1 MSSITIV
8 AIAFVYRGSVN
19 IKYTNSLCLGGRVN
33 VKPDLDNLR
42 PTESYDQLTLG
53 QLTLGQ
59 LTLGQLTP
67 GQLTLGQLTLG
78 QLTLSKFTLRQLT
91 LRQLTPGQPV

>member
-33 VKPDLDNLR
+33 VNPDLDNLR
-42 PTESYDQLTLG
+42 PTESYAQLTLG

-67 GQLTLGQLTLG
+67 GQLILDRLTLNQLTLG
-78 QLTLSKFTLRQLT
+78 QLSYLDWVNLH
-91 LRQLTPGQPV
+91 